1 MRNLNRTMLVYFWD
15 INKKSQH
22 IIKFNSTELFD
33 VNDSVVLLNSE
44 YKIIE
49 VKYVYDA
56 NNNMSIHYM
65 VNLVEYDN
73 VSN

>member
-1 MRNLNRTMLVYFWD
+1 MLVYFWD